1 MSDFLSVIKT
11 RFRVDRRTIGSDLA
25 AGATLGIEHPAPEE
39 LPSEQVTILVPYGSL
54 FFAATPVFDNGQP
67 KADNTR

>member
-1 MSDFLSVIKT
+1 MADFLSSIKT
-11 RFRVDRRTIGSDLA
+11 RFRADRRIIGSDLA
-25 AGATLGIEHPAPEE
+25 SGTTLGIEHAAPEE

-54 FFAATPVFDNGQP
+54 FFAAAPVFEDGQP